1 MKWKKK
7 KENGLLPTLAFF
19 SHSNKTLL
27 LLSSAIA
34 LDGICVSIAVDALM
48 TNSVKWQRK
57 NEIMVALT
65 VHQILHIL
73 CARAQVHCTPP
84 SKAIFFLAPRDIIN
98 QKPLYADMNDGAE
111 KNEATKIS
119 CFISYFLRASLL
131 QMHEWSAQ
139 AHCKPL
145 LHAPRIRVWNCFF
158 FYTSQAHKR
167 NMHSHTCLWV
177 DAHFEVIAFLWT
189 CADRMKNR
197 QRRDCRY
204 LCYVVVVAVDTAV
217 KLKTKPWLATNN
229 SSALI

>member
-48 TNSVKWQRK
+48 TNSVEWQRK

-119 CFISYFLRASLL
+119 CFISYFFACFIASNAWMKCTSTLQAATTCTKNSRMKLFFFLYVASTQAQHAHMFVSRRTFWSHCFPLNLRWSNEKSSTPWLPVSLL
-131 QMHEWSAQ
+131 CCCCCRRYRCQ
-139 AHCKPL
+139 
-145 LHAPRIRVWNCFF
+145 V
-158 FYTSQAHKR
+158 
-167 NMHSHTCLWV
+167 
-177 DAHFEVIAFLWT
+177 
-189 CADRMKNR
+189 KN
-197 QRRDCRY
+197 
-204 LCYVVVVAVDTAV
+204 
-217 KLKTKPWLATNN
+217 
-229 SSALI
+229 

>member
-1 MKWKKK
+1 MKCKKK

-48 TNSVKWQRK
+48 TNSVEWQRK

-73 CARAQVHCTPP
+73 CTRAQVHRTPP

-111 KNEATKIS
+111 KNEGTKIS

-158 FYTSQAHKR
+158 SIRRSTQAQHAHMFVSR
-167 NMHSHTCLWV
+167 RTFWSHCFPLNLRWSNEKSST
-177 DAHFEVIAFLWT
+177 
-189 CADRMKNR
+189 
-197 QRRDCRY
+197 
-204 LCYVVVVAVDTAV
+204 
-217 KLKTKPWLATNN
+217 PWLPVSLLCCCCCRRRCRRYRCQVKN
-229 SSALI
+229 